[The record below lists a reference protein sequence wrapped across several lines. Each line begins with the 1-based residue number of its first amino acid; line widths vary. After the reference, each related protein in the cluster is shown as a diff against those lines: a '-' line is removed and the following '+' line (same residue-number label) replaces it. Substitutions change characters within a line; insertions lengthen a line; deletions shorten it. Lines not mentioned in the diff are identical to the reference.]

1 MRFSVTVCCMFSK
14 FIPDILVE
22 GNRTC
27 QQKNLDSE
35 LKLQLEFIC
44 EFFIL
49 GPMTLLF
56 KAIFLSFL
64 YLRCLLG
71 SWTLSSILCQDLS
84 SYSRS
89 STRVTILDSS
99 PYLCFCLPW
108 TFHIYAISTHEWK
121 FHVPMYFLWVWDQT
135 RVWVFRLGQ
144 VSVLFCVTSLS

>member
-1 MRFSVTVCCMFSK
+1 MRFSVTVCCMLSK
-14 FIPDILVE
+14 FIPDILVI
-22 GNRTC
+22 GYSSC

-35 LKLQLEFIC
+35 LKLELEFIC

-84 SYSRS
+84 SYSSS

-99 PYLCFCLPW
+99 PYLCFCLSC
-108 TFHIYAISTHEWK
+108 TFHIYAISTHEWQ
-121 FHVPMYFLWVWDQT
+121 FHVPMYFLWVWAQT
-135 RVWVFRLGQ
+135 RVWVFRLGRD
-144 VSVLFCVTSLS
+144 SMLLFIAGFS